1 LHIISYIRGMN
12 IDLSKA
18 GLARYHNKA
27 EIIEKTALQ
36 VIKDFA
42 LFGIQIDFP
51 DNLNYAY
58 EELYRQLNTQ
68 VEELLALNSSK
79 LLSILYQIDIP
90 EKKIRKEA
98 DENSERELP
107 EIITELILDR
117 ELKKVLTRIYFS
129 NLNS

>member
-1 LHIISYIRGMN
+1 MHIISYIRGMN

>member
-1 LHIISYIRGMN
+1 MN